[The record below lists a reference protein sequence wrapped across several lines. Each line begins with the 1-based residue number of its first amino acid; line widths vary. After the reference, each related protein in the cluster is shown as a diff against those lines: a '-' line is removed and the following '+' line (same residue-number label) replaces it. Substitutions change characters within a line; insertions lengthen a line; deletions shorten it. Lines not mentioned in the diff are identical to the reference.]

1 MKMILSGFG
10 GQGMLLAGQLL
21 AYAGM
26 LEGLNV
32 TWLPSYGPEM
42 RGGSANCSVI
52 LSENTV
58 GSPTIST
65 PDVVVAMNQPS
76 FDSFISKV
84 KPGGMMIYNKTL
96 ITTVVPRDDIKMIP
110 IEATQ
115 IASDLN
121 NLRVA
126 NMVSLGAVIKH
137 TNIVKP
143 ESVLEALAI
152 KFGEDKKHLL
162 QINEQAI
169 SKGAESANCA

>member
-1 MKMILSGFG
+1 MKMVLSGFG

-52 LSENTV
+52 ISKEMV
-58 GSPTIST
+58 GSPTIPT

-76 FDSFISKV
+76 FDSFINKV
-84 KPGGMMIYNKTL
+84 KPGGLFIYNKTL
-96 ITTVVPRDDIKMIP
+96 VTTVTTRDDITMIALD
-110 IEATQ
+110 ATQ
-115 IASDLN
+115 IAADLD

-126 NMVSLGAVIKH
+126 NMVSLGTLIKH
-137 TNIVKP
+137 TGIVKP
-143 ESVLEALAI
+143 ESVLKALAI

-162 QINEQAI
+162 EINEKAI
-169 SKGAESANCA
+169 AKGAEVA